1 VEIKDQGGVQ
11 HVLRS
16 IVEYL
21 QGRGKWARP
30 NECAACGTSLS
41 ATAGESPV
49 APNRCPICDGPANFF
64 DQDDLDPFE
73 KKDQQYYQGNGA
85 PAPGVVF
92 LWLKAFSDGASQ
104 QFMCAVFLCFLSL
117 FSVMFGMCV
126 VWNWFCSCHGKCVCD
141 PEGGSLKAGASA
153 YESQDSPLGDK
164 RQVIRDARELVMF
177 GREQLSKPSS
187 KDFFAK
193 EGHGVYRRFFHHIS
207 VTGRGAVNRRLVKKA
222 ESGVHRKGTL
232 EKVKIRSI
240 RRVAGTGFPGLLW
253 ASKRPCCDYTCPC
266 MGGGA
271 EGRHDFSG
279 CKTSVHTKCV
289 EIQLEPITSV
299 SPTPTT
305 RGALAVAA
313 ARLGSEAAVGD
324 VLAIET
330 ESDETPFM
338 LVIVTRTAEVVPEN
352 YETPNSDIIF
362 HYPEG
367 VKAIEVK
374 LFRPSKTARG
384 ECSTST

>member
-1 VEIKDQGGVQ
+1 
-11 HVLRS
+11 
-16 IVEYL
+16 
-21 QGRGKWARP
+21 
-30 NECAACGTSLS
+30 
-41 ATAGESPV
+41 
-49 APNRCPICDGPANFF
+49 
-64 DQDDLDPFE
+64 
-73 KKDQQYYQGNGA
+73 
-85 PAPGVVF
+85 
-92 LWLKAFSDGASQ
+92 
-104 QFMCAVFLCFLSL
+104 
-117 FSVMFGMCV
+117 
-126 VWNWFCSCHGKCVCD
+126 
-141 PEGGSLKAGASA
+141 
-153 YESQDSPLGDK
+153 
-164 RQVIRDARELVMF
+164 
-177 GREQLSKPSS
+177 
-187 KDFFAK
+187 
-193 EGHGVYRRFFHHIS
+193 
-207 VTGRGAVNRRLVKKA
+207 
-222 ESGVHRKGTL
+222 
-232 EKVKIRSI
+232 
-240 RRVAGTGFPGLLW
+240 
-253 ASKRPCCDYTCPC
+253 

-324 VLAIET
+324 VLATET

-374 LFRPSKTARG
+374 RFRPSKTARG
-384 ECSTST
+384 ECSTSLFELDEATGSFLLPCDLLRVGKLSLKRMNIAPTRALRGSRGTPAASSKYELSPSDKARVYELCRIFD